1 MVRAWY
7 GHLSPDT
14 PTLRAHAYGVL
25 RAILQTAVY
34 DGEIT
39 ANPAHTAAPAP
50 PTAPWP
56 SPPPLSK
63 NSRGWFRLCPHTGRP

>member
-56 SPPPLSK
+56 SPPPRWTS
-63 NSRGWFRLCPHTGRP
+63 

>member
-34 DGEIT
+34 DGEIS
-39 ANPAHTAAPAP
+39 ANPAHIRGAGTTTRVVAITPATLDQLTLLVQP
-50 PTAPWP
+50 CR
-56 SPPPLSK
+56 
-63 NSRGWFRLCPHTGRP
+63 RGGRQ